1 MLDVTGL
8 ILIVLGWSIQLFAR
22 TKTIQPAFPI
32 CYALGVLLLVIQGF
46 LSGNFLIAGLNLVA
60 VVLAGGVLLTK
71 K

>member
-1 MLDVTGL
+1 MLDITGL